1 MPIDAIVFDKDGTL
15 FDFANTW
22 GAFGRSMLLR
32 LSNRDETRAAEL
44 GKVIGFDFQQQ
55 RYAEDSIVIAA
66 TVDEIAEV
74 LVPHIE
80 GMLLGELI
88 ELMNAE
94 AATIPQAPATPLG
107 PLLERLQNSG
117 IKLGI
122 ATNDSEHPAL
132 QHLESAGVRQHFDF
146 VAGYDS
152 GHGFKPGPGQLL
164 AFATHVGVDPARIA
178 MVGDSLHDLQA
189 GRAAGMTTIG
199 VLTGLAPAGALA
211 PMADVVLPDIGHI
224 PDWLVENQHAK
235 L

>member
-22 GAFGRSMLLR
+22 GGFGRSMLLR
-32 LSNRDETRAAEL
+32 LTDGDKDRAAEI
-44 GKVIGFDFQQQ
+44 GRVIGYDLEQEQ
-55 RYAEDSIVIAA
+55 YAEDSIVIAA
-66 TVDEIAEV
+66 TVEEIADV
-74 LVPHIE
+74 LADHFPDMTVHQIVDV
-80 GMLLGELI
+80 
-88 ELMNAE
+88 MNAE
-94 AATIPQAPATPLG
+94 AAAAPQAPAVPLV
-107 PLLERLQNSG
+107 PFLEALRNAG
-117 IKLGI
+117 IKLGV

-132 QHLESAGVRQHFDF
+132 QHLKSAGIREHFDF

-164 AFATHVGVDPARIA
+164 AFAAHVGVEPSRVV

-199 VLTGLAPAGALA
+199 VLTGLAEADALA

-224 PDWLVENQHAK
+224 PEWLAK
-235 L
+235 NR